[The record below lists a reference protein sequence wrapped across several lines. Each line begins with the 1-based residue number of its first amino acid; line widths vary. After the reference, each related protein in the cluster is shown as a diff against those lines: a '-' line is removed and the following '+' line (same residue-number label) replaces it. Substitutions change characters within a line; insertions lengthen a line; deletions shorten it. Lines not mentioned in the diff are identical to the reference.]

1 MINHKLAGLIAI
13 IISIGA
19 LFADMYNLL
28 FVVANAL
35 GFSYVLLNLKDL
47 LVTRF
52 QFSMLFSSAF
62 YFVIATFLF
71 GPLVIVLP
79 VFIGG
84 PVVLVIRGLGYLI
97 LGCFL
102 FTKWNQTSALLRFF
116 IGIILALG
124 ITQIHSAVWSFYP
137 SALLVFS
144 VDGLKI
150 YGMIKALLQ
159 FAMYLLAGI
168 ILLRSTCSH
177 TRAADSLPR

>member
-13 IISIGA
+13 ILSIWA

-28 FVVANAL
+28 FVAANAL

-47 LVTRF
+47 MTTKF
-52 QFSMLFSSAF
+52 QYNMLFSIAF
-62 YFVIATFLF
+62 YFVIATFLL

-84 PVVLVIRGLGYLI
+84 PIILVVRGLGYLI

-116 IGIILALG
+116 IGIILVLG

-137 SALLVFS
+137 RALLLFS

-159 FAMYLLAGI
+159 LATYLSAGI

-177 TRAADSLPR
+177 ARTVDSLPR